1 MGAYN
6 QMYVFRLQVDGLIT
20 GGASKR
26 QFTVYCTCVQQNSTH
41 LARMLSCK
49 FGVLIDKFTCFQF
62 ILTRLVK
69 DMIFNFCLTPAKR
82 LTRGNL
88 STRTCFPVHSPVKNL
103 SSYSYS
109 RKVLLLHWAIFLSTC
124 LTILTCCD
132 KACSKKV

>member
-1 MGAYN
+1 VGAYN

-82 LTRGNL
+82 LTTTVN
-88 STRTCFPVHSPVKNL
+88 KNL
-103 SSYSYS
+103 FSCTQP
-109 RKVLLLHWAIFLSTC
+109 RKKLVKLLLLA
-124 LTILTCCD
+124 
-132 KACSKKV
+132 